1 MRSIGALRWRSLV
14 VLALGMCLL
23 GWAGCSESSLP
34 GPTGTVIGKVT
45 YNGSPVPAG
54 TTVTFVNQDN
64 GMAAV
69 GQVAANGAYTLLM
82 RGERKVLTG
91 AYRISLGPAQ
101 VSVDPASNPEAYKA
115 IMEGTAKMPETA
127 TSFPE
132 KYKNTETSG
141 LTYVVQAGPNIYD
154 IELKDEKDEKK

>member
-1 MRSIGALRWRSLV
+1 MRSFCTLRWHS
-14 VLALGMCLL
+14 VLATALGICLL

-45 YNGSPVPAG
+45 YKGSPLPAG
-54 TTVTFVNQDN
+54 STVTFVNQEN

-69 GQVAANGAYTLLM
+69 GQVAGDGSYTLLM

-91 AYRISLGPAQ
+91 PYRIAIGPAQ
-101 VSVDPASNPEAYKA
+101 VSVDPSSNPEAYKA
-115 IMEGTAKMPETA
+115 IMEGTAKMPETT

-132 KYKNTETSG
+132 KYKTAETSG
-141 LTYVVQAGPNIYD
+141 LTFSVQPGSNIFD
-154 IELKDEKDEKK
+154 IELKDE